1 MKVGTKD
8 LKNQLSRYLR
18 EVRRGHRVYV
28 MDRGRVVAEIRAVSP
43 AQGRTRERLQELA
56 ARGDLVLGDGS
67 LEEFAPLR
75 VLQRGARLSAAVLDD
90 RG

>member
-8 LKNQLSRYLR
+8 LKNQLSHYLR

-43 AQGRTRERLQELA
+43 AQGRTQKRLQELA
-56 ARGDLVLGDGS
+56 ARGDLVLGDGNI
-67 LEEFAPLR
+67 EDIEPLR
-75 VLQRGARLSAAVLDD
+75 VLRRGARLSAAVLED

>member
-1 MKVGTKD
+1 MKVGTKE

-28 MDRGRVVAEIRAVSP
+28 TDRGRVVAEIRAVSP
-43 AQGRTRERLQELA
+43 AQGRTRKRLQELS
-56 ARGDLVLGDGS
+56 ARGDLVLGDGR
-67 LEEFAPLR
+67 LEDIEPLR
-75 VLQRGARLSAAVLDD
+75 LSRRGARLSAAVLED